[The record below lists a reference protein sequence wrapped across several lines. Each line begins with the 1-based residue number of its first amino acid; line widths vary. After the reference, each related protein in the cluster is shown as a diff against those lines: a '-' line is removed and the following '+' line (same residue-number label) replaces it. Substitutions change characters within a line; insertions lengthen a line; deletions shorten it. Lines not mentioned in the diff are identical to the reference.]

1 MNIIPKPQ
9 KAVEKSGRFTLSAS
23 TGYYLD
29 AVFAAQEPFFTALI
43 GRALKEKPAAC
54 AQEAAAIVF
63 LKDESLPADGYK
75 LSVTADSV
83 RVSAGDRGGV
93 LYAMQTLRQL
103 FDADLHEGAESLTAP
118 CCQIEDAPRYKWRGL
133 MLDSAR
139 HFWDVATVKRYLD
152 LMFRNKLN
160 VFHWHL
166 TDDQGWRI
174 EIKKYP
180 LLTEIGS
187 KRKDTEIHGWKSMD
201 MEGKP
206 HEGFYTQEEIR
217 EIVRYAEERNIMVVP
232 EIDMPAHFAAAMA
245 AYNWLGCREIPC
257 EVHWFF
263 AGFVPKHMNWPDW
276 NRSAC
281 AGKETTYEF
290 IFNVLDE
297 MAELFPA
304 PYFHIGG
311 DEAPKDEWK
320 KCPACQKR
328 MAENGLKNVDEL
340 QGYFNNRVADH
351 LKKKGKRLIVWN
363 EALKANNLDKSVVG
377 QYWTPQ
383 RDRYAEK
390 YVNNGGEMIMSKHQ
404 AFYFD
409 MYYAQ
414 YPLRNTYKFEPAKLG
429 VKAEAQERIL
439 GVEGELWTEFIAE
452 VEKLDLNTHPRMEAL
467 AEVAWTPREGRDF
480 EDFME
485 RVHHE
490 EKALEKLG
498 VNYAVDEVALP
509 KNSIRRLR
517 TYRMFYTCDQHVEM
531 HRNREYR
538 KKR

>member
-54 AQEAAAIVF
+54 AQDAAAIVF

-187 KRKDTEIHGWKSMD
+187 KRKDTEIHGWKSLD

-467 AEVAWTPREGRDF
+467 AEAAWTPREGRDF

>member
-187 KRKDTEIHGWKSMD
+187 KRKDTEIHGWKSLD

>member
-54 AQEAAAIVF
+54 AQDAAAIVF

-187 KRKDTEIHGWKSMD
+187 KRKDTEIHGWKSLD

-328 MAENGLKNVDEL
+328 MADNGLKNVDEL

-414 YPLRNTYKFEPAKLG
+414 YPLCNTYKFEPAKLG

>member
-54 AQEAAAIVF
+54 AQDAAAIVF

-93 LYAMQTLRQL
+93 LYAMQTLRQI
-103 FDADLHEGAESLTAP
+103 FDADLHEDAESLTAP

-187 KRKDTEIHGWKSMD
+187 KRKDTEIHGWKSLD

>member
-187 KRKDTEIHGWKSMD
+187 KRKDTEIHGWKSLD

-429 VKAEAQERIL
+429 VKAEAQDRIL

>member
-1 MNIIPKPQ
+1 MNIIPKPR
-9 KAVEKSGRFTLSAS
+9 KAVEKSGRFTLRAA
-23 TGYYLD
+23 TVVYFDPVFD
-29 AVFAAQEPFFTALI
+29 AQRPFFGLLI
-43 GRALKEKPAAC
+43 GKTLREPPA
-54 AQEAAAIVF
+54 EGTENAAAIRF
-63 LKDESLPADGYK
+63 MHDSALKTDEYRLYITPDAIEVYA
-75 LSVTADSV
+75 LDS
-83 RVSAGDRGGV
+83 GGV

-103 FDADLHEGAESLTAP
+103 FDADRYEGADSLTAP
-118 CCQIEDAPRYKWRGL
+118 CCEIEDSPRFRWRGM

-139 HFWDVATVKRYLD
+139 HFWPVDTVKRFID

-180 LLTEIGS
+180 LLTQIGS
-187 KRKDTEIHGWKSMD
+187 RRKDTGIHGWKSLD
-201 MEGKP
+201 MEGRP
-206 HEGFYTQEEIR
+206 HEGYYTQEEIR
-217 EIVRYAEERNIMVVP
+217 EIVRYAAQRSITVVP
-232 EIDMPAHFAAAMA
+232 EVDMPAHFAAAMA

-263 AGFVPKHMNWPDW
+263 GAFVPEHMNWKDW

-281 AGKETTYEF
+281 VGKETTYEF

-297 MAELFPA
+297 LVDLFPA

-328 MAENGLKNVDEL
+328 MADNGLRNVDEL
-340 QGYFNNRVADH
+340 QGYFNNRVAEH

-363 EALKANNLDKSVVG
+363 EALKANNLDRSVIG

-383 RDRYAEK
+383 RDRHAID
-390 YVNNGGEMIMSKHQ
+390 YVNNGGEMILSKHQ

-414 YPLRNTYKFEPAKLG
+414 RALPTTYRFEPARLG
-429 VKAEAQERIL
+429 VKKRAQDRIL
-439 GVEGELWTEFIAE
+439 GVEGEVWTEFISDL
-452 VEKLDLNTHPRMEAL
+452 EKLDLNTHPRMEAT

-480 EDFME
+480 RDFMK
-485 RVHHE
+485 RMHHE
-490 EKALEKLG
+490 ELALEKLG
-498 VNYAVDEVALP
+498 VNYAADAIAIP
-509 KNSIRRLR
+509 KGLLHRLR
-517 TYRMFYTCDQHVEM
+517 TTRMFYTCDQHVEAR
-531 HRNREYR
+531 RNREYR
-538 KKR
+538 NKK